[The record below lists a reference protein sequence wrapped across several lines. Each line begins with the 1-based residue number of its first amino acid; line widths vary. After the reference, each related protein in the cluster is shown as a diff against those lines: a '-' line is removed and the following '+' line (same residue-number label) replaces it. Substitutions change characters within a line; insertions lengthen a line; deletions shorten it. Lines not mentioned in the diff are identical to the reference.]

1 MFAFFV
7 LAIVG
12 PLLMFTPRMAAAKGK
27 GLAEYGL
34 LAQRYVENFE
44 QKWVCREPFSSEEL
58 LGTGDIQSLA
68 DLGKLCPCKGY
79 SPCHLDL
86 DDISRLPLLLR
97 HCCFY
102 CLWSF
107 PRKS

>member
-34 LAQRYVENFE
+34 LAQHYVENFE

-58 LGTGDIQSLA
+58 LGTGDIQSA
-68 DLGKLCPCKGY
+68 VVM
-79 SPCHLDL
+79 
-86 DDISRLPLLLR
+86 
-97 HCCFY
+97 
-102 CLWSF
+102 F
-107 PRKS
+107 PRCVDTPFFRVRRPVQSLQHWAWG